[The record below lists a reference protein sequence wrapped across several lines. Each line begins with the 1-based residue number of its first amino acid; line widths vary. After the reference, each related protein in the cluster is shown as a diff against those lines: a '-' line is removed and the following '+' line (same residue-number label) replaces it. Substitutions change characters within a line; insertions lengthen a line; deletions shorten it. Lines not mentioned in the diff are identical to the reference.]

1 MGPGD
6 LAKALCGLPIKSY
19 PEVLVGLEMPD
30 DAGVY
35 QLTPEI
41 ALVQTIDVIT
51 PVVDDPFAFGQV
63 ATANALSDV
72 YAMGGKPVTAMSFVG
87 FPSGKMEIESLRL
100 IMEGALSKLDE
111 AGCALVGGHS
121 VKDDEIKFGLS
132 VTGIIHPKKVLTKG
146 GGQPGDKLILTKPLG
161 TGILNTALK
170 GGQLNEAGIG
180 AVISQMI
187 ALNKTPAE
195 IVDDLGAH
203 AATDITGFG
212 LIGHAAEM
220 MTRNE
225 VGFKLYWNQIP
236 LMEGAERWA
245 KAGLIPGG
253 AYSNREYRE
262 DLLDP
267 EFELDEWMLDVL
279 FDPQTS
285 GGLLIAAQEPV
296 VEDMVSRIRAAGFPS
311 AAIIGEVI
319 ADPKGRIII
328 TE

>member
-1 MGPGD
+1 ME
-6 LAKALCGLPIKSY
+6 KA
-19 PEVLVGLEMPD
+19 D

-63 ATANALSDV
+63 ATANSLSDV
-72 YAMGGKPVTAMSFVG
+72 YAMGGRPVTAMSFVG
-87 FPSGKMEIESLRL
+87 FPTGKMEIENLRL
-100 IMEGALSKLDE
+100 IIEGALSKLDE

-121 VKDDEIKFGLS
+121 VKDEEIKFGLS
-132 VTGIIHPKKVLTKG
+132 ITGVIDPKKILTKG
-146 GGQPGDKLILTKPLG
+146 GGRPGDKLILTKPLG

-170 GGQLNEAGIG
+170 EGKLNGAETA

-187 ALNKTPAE
+187 SLNKAAAE
-195 IVDDLGAH
+195 VMTGLGAH

-220 MTRNE
+220 VTLGE
-225 VGFKLYWNQIP
+225 VGFRFHWNKIP
-236 LMEGAERWA
+236 LMDGAERWA

-253 AYSNREYRE
+253 AHSNREYRE
-262 DLLDP
+262 DLL
-267 EFELDEWMLDVL
+267 EIELDIEEWMLDIL

-285 GGLLIAAQEPV
+285 GGLLIAAPEV
-296 VEDMVSRIRAAGFPS
+296 IAEEMVDRIRTGGSRDAV
-311 AAIIGEVI
+311 IIGEVV
-319 ADPKGRIII
+319 AEPKGRIII

>member
-1 MGPGD
+1 
-6 LAKALCGLPIKSY
+6 LPIKSY
-19 PEVLVGLEMPD
+19 PQVLVGLEKAD

-63 ATANALSDV
+63 AAANSLSDV
-72 YAMGGKPVTAMSFVG
+72 YAMGGRPVTAMSFVG
-87 FPSGKMEIESLRL
+87 FPTGKLEIEQLRL
-100 IMEGALSKLDE
+100 ILEGALSKLDE
-111 AGCALVGGHS
+111 AGCALIGGHS

-132 VTGIIHPKKVLTKG
+132 VTGVIDPKKILTKG
-146 GGQPGDKLILTKPLG
+146 GGLPGDKLILTKPIG

-170 GGQLNEAGIG
+170 GGHLNKTETA

-187 ALNKTPAE
+187 TLNKAAAE
-195 IVDDLGAH
+195 VMTELGAH

-212 LIGHAAEM
+212 LFGHAAEM
-220 MTRNE
+220 VTLGDT
-225 VGFKLYWNQIP
+225 GFKLNWSKIP
-236 LMEGAERWA
+236 LMDGAERWA

-253 AYSNREYRE
+253 AHSNREYRE
-262 DLLDP
+262 GLLDLDLD
-267 EFELDEWMLDVL
+267 LDEWMLDVI

-285 GGLLIAAQEPV
+285 GGLLIAVPTQNANEML
-296 VEDMVSRIRAAGFPS
+296 ERIQDRGFES
-311 AAIIGEVI
+311 AAIIGEVV
-319 ADPKGRIII
+319 AEPKGRIII

>member
-1 MGPGD
+1 
-6 LAKALCGLPIKSY
+6 LPIKSY
-19 PEVLVGLEMPD
+19 PEVLIGLEKAD

-35 QLTPEI
+35 RLTPEI

-63 ATANALSDV
+63 AAANSLSDV

-87 FPSGKMEIESLRL
+87 FPSGKMEIETLRL
-100 IMEGALSKLDE
+100 ILEGALSKLDE

-121 VKDDEIKFGLS
+121 VKDAEIKFGLS
-132 VTGIIHPKKVLTKG
+132 VTGVIHPKKVLTKG
-146 GGQPGDKLILTKPLG
+146 GGRPGDKLILTKPLG

-170 GGQLNEAGIG
+170 GGQLDEAETN
-180 AVISQMI
+180 AVVTQMTT
-187 ALNKTPAE
+187 LNKAAAE
-195 IVDDLGAH
+195 VMTDLGAS

-220 MTRNE
+220 VILGE
-225 VGFKLYWNQIP
+225 VGFKLNWNTIP
-236 LMEGAERWA
+236 LMDGVERWA

-262 DLLDP
+262 DLLDID
-267 EFELDEWMLDVL
+267 LDLEEWMLDVL

-285 GGLLIAAQEPV
+285 GGLLIAAPESV
-296 VEDMVSRIRAAGFPS
+296 ANEMLDRIQTQGFPA
-311 AAIIGEVI
+311 AAIIGEVV
-319 ADPKGRIII
+319 AEPKGRIII
-328 TE
+328 TG

>member
-1 MGPGD
+1 
-6 LAKALCGLPIKSY
+6 LPLKSY
-19 PEVLVGLEMPD
+19 PEVLVGLDKAD

-51 PVVDDPFAFGQV
+51 PIVDDPFAFGQV
-63 ATANALSDV
+63 AAANSLSDV
-72 YAMGGKPVTAMSFVG
+72 YAMGGRPVTAMSFVG
-87 FPSGKMEIESLRL
+87 FPSGKMEIEILRL
-100 IMEGALSKLDE
+100 ILEGAISKLDE

-132 VTGIIHPKKVLTKG
+132 VTGVIDPKNVLTKG
-146 GGQPGDKLILTKPLG
+146 GERPGDKLILTKPLG

-170 GGQLNEAGIG
+170 GGQLNETETD
-180 AVISQMI
+180 AVISQM
-187 ALNKTPAE
+187 ASLNKSAAE
-195 IVDDLGAH
+195 VMTALGAH
-203 AATDITGFG
+203 ASTDITGFG
-212 LIGHAAEM
+212 LVGHAAEM
-220 MTRNE
+220 VTLGE
-225 VGFKLYWNQIP
+225 VCFRLNWNKIP

-262 DLLDP
+262 DLLDI
-267 EFELDEWMLDVL
+267 EMDLKEWMLDIL

-285 GGLLIAAQEPV
+285 GGLLIAAPGSVADE
-296 VEDMVSRIRAAGFPS
+296 MLRRIRAAGCQT
-311 AAIIGEVI
+311 AAIIGEVV
-319 ADPKGRIII
+319 AEPKGRIII